1 MVDGNRP
8 QVVNIGSYPTMT
20 ALDNHQSLHK
30 PIYTI
35 LLLAHND
42 FTKNA
47 INVFDSPEEMHY
59 EQADVSFDVAF
70 EFDVLTFQEF
80 SYILYLNF
88 HHQVAHR
95 ENKFAGW
102 HDDIANL
109 KVQALFSLLIILVVE
124 SSLILSKSCSPNSSK
139 LCDKGR
145 YSSQE
150 LNIDK

>member
-8 QVVNIGSYPTMT
+8 QVVNIGSYPTMI

-42 FTKNA
+42 FTKNG
-47 INVFDSPEEMHY
+47 INVFDSPEEMYY
-59 EQADVSFDVAF
+59 EQADVSIDVAF

-88 HHQVAHR
+88 HHQVVHR
-95 ENKFAGW
+95 ENKFAGC
-102 HDDIANL
+102 HDDMAY
-109 KVQALFSLLIILVVE
+109 FEGTSTFLLINNIGGWIKSHTLQILQ
-124 SSLILSKSCSPNSSK
+124 S
-139 LCDKGR
+139 
-145 YSSQE
+145 
-150 LNIDK
+150 